1 MKCVNGSGAC
11 FWLHFIYINY
21 SERDLPLSFA
31 LSYGYRF
38 VSDTFYTRSKQN
50 STICCRCERERARAH
65 LFICVLFSSLLR
77 SLCMTH
83 DVFVQN
89 TLSHDIE
96 INVREK
102 PVAEIHITN
111 TCTHTKT
118 LRYTSKSYEENVCF
132 WNEFCGRNI
141 DALKRRPQRRRRM
154 EAE

>member
-21 SERDLPLSFA
+21 SKRDLPLSFA

-38 VSDTFYTRSKQN
+38 VSDTFYTSRKQN
-50 STICCRCERERARAH
+50 STIFCRHERVCAFIFMCS
-65 LFICVLFSSLLR
+65 LFIALALV
-77 SLCMTH
+77 CMTY

-102 PVAEIHITN
+102 SAAEIHIQTHVCIQILCDTHQN
-111 TCTHTKT
+111 HTKNIF
-118 LRYTSKSYEENVCF
+118 R
-132 WNEFCGRNI
+132 NEFCGRNI
-141 DALKRRPQRRRRM
+141 DALKRRPERWERM